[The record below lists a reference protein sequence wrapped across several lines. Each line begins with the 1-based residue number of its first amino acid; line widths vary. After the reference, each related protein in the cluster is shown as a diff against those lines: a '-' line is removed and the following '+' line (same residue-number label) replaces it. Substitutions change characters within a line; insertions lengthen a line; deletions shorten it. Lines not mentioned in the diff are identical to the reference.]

1 MEYEHLEAIGQW
13 MNINSQAIYET
24 KPLAPYQ
31 EGQWCFTQSK
41 DGKTRYA
48 FYLKEEGEILPETL
62 ELPAGFVK
70 QAGEVYL
77 LGFPGKL
84 EIKRENK
91 LALVDIPVFF
101 AEESFG
107 VLVFEIEE

>member
-1 MEYEHLEAIGQW
+1 VKIVAKGGNLLLGIGPDKTGALPPEVYERLEEIGQW

-31 EGQWCFTQSK
+31 EGKWCFTQSK

-48 FYLKEEGEILPETL
+48 FYLKEEGEVFPETL

-70 QAGEVYL
+70 QVGEVV
-77 LGFPGKL
+77 
-84 EIKRENK
+84 
-91 LALVDIPVFF
+91 A
-101 AEESFG
+101 G
-107 VLVFEIEE
+107 VWWEVGGEAY